1 MKRIILTERQFSE
14 LILLED
20 KHFPLFLKPLMID
33 ATSFVKKAID
43 DAIKYNHTSWNYIMQ
58 TPECDYTENIV
69 FNVSITNIENAGVND
84 YEAYYIGNYINP
96 VKEKFDYIT
105 IKLIV
110 PVNTNSEYNPAF
122 IDMTI
127 FHEVE
132 HMYDDWMRQI
142 NNGYASIDD
151 KVENNII
158 NLFDDIEKNYKD
170 NKFLMG
176 VAGIAYLSIK
186 DEEKAFLTQTYTEL
200 QRVNCTR
207 FNYQEKIKETYSY
220 KQYNDI
226 IKNKLP
232 LIKTSSIDDLNLLIT
247 LCKNYKENN
256 IPKFNGN
263 YSQYRNKLIKWGEFT
278 AHQFIKKFG
287 GILTQY
293 LEDNIKGKK

>member
-33 ATSFVKKAID
+33 ATSFAKKAID

-69 FNVSITNIENAGVND
+69 FNVNITNIENAGVND
-84 YEAYYIGNYINP
+84 YEGYYIGNYINP

-110 PVNTNSEYNPAF
+110 PMNTNSGYNPAF

-232 LIKTSSIDDLNLLIT
+232 IIKTSSIEDLNLLIE
-247 LCKNYKENN
+247 LCKKYKDSN
-256 IPKFNGN
+256 IPKFSGN

-287 GILTQY
+287 GVLTQY
-293 LEDNIKGKK
+293 LENNIKGKK

>member
-1 MKRIILTERQFSE
+1 
-14 LILLED
+14 
-20 KHFPLFLKPLMID
+20 MID
-33 ATSFVKKAID
+33 ATSFAKKAID
-43 DAIKYNHTSWNYIMQ
+43 DAIKYNHTSWDYIMQ

-69 FNVSITNIENAGVND
+69 FNVNITNIENAGVND

-207 FNYQEKIKETYSY
+207 FNYQEKIKKTYSY

-278 AHQFIKKFG
+278 AHQFVKKFG